1 MDINFEKDKVT
12 SDFKEAESLENIKSG
27 ERLSVIFGKIQR
39 WFAELGVCVTE
50 EDLQNALKDLPK
62 RYYNT
67 DGSIGGID
75 ITPEYENNTASGK
88 ASFTSGRQNEATDDY
103 SVAMGFINHATAPCS
118 FAVGQ
123 GNRATGHSSIA
134 MGHINKSSGMHSTA
148 IGESNEATGQMSA
161 AIGFI
166 NKSNGPYSFAVG
178 MSNEANAH
186 CAIAMGENNESNGI
200 YSVAIGLG
208 LLAFGKNQNVLGKYN
223 IADNNNKYAFII
235 GNGTDEAR
243 SNALTLDWNGDLWLS
258 GDVTATDTDG
268 QEISL
273 SALKSELSQTEI
285 NVMNVVKNQNN
296 LIQSNN
302 AEHTILH
309 DSLGMQK
316 KNWLKNTHSIGSTT
330 INGITFTTN
339 ADGSVTAN
347 GTATADASYNMVVA
361 LPPNTSFILSGCPSG
376 GSTSTYNI
384 FAIETDSF
392 TQAYR
397 DTGNGAEFNTGS
409 YTEWSFRI
417 RVVSGQTVNDLT
429 FYPMVRS
436 TAVSDSEYA
445 PYTDDLQ
452 TQINELR
459 AQVAALTGA
468 ATVNEEDIN
477 NE

>member
-39 WFAELGVCVTE
+39 WFSELTVNIQNSGVGKFWKNE
-50 EDLQNALKDLPK
+50 SGENQGEIFND
-62 RYYNT
+62 
-67 DGSIGGID
+67 
-75 ITPEYENNTASGK
+75 YENNVASDIFSHAEGCDTSASGAGSHSEGIRTQTK
-88 ASFTSGRQNEATDDY
+88 
-103 SVAMGFINHATAPCS
+103 HAA
-118 FAVGQ
+118 AHAE
-123 GNRATGHSSIA
+123 GNNTIA
-134 MGHINKSSGMHSTA
+134 SGMNSHAEGTNTIA
-148 IGESNEATGQMSA
+148 
-161 AIGFI
+161 
-166 NKSNGPYSFAVG
+166 NGDNSHAEGSGTVASG
-178 MSNEANAH
+178 NASHAGGILTVANGDASH
-186 CAIAMGENNESNGI
+186 AGGHGTIAGSDNQ
-200 YSVAIGLG
+200 YV
-208 LLAFGKNQNVLGKYN
+208 FGTYN
-223 IADNNNKYAFII
+223 IEDSESKYAFII

-258 GDVTATDTDG
+258 GDVTVTDTDG

-316 KNWLKNTHSIGSTT
+316 KNWLKNTHSVGSTT
-330 INGITFTTN
+330 VNGITFTTN

-376 GSTSTYNI
+376 GSASTYNI
-384 FAIETDSF
+384 FAIETNSF

-409 YTEWSFRI
+409 YTEWSFRV
-417 RVVSGQTVNDLT
+417 RVVNGQTVNDLI
-429 FYPMVRS
+429 FYPMVRNA
-436 TAVSDSEYA
+436 TVSDSEYA

-452 TQINELR
+452 TQINELK

-468 ATVNEEDIN
+468 ATVNEEVIN